1 MIKKRCLAVHRLVG
15 FTLIEVLVSLSILAV
30 ALGAGLRAAAVA
42 MDNNAELK
50 ERTLARWVGRNQLS
64 RLQAGA
70 SFPGTGVTTG
80 DAQQGPYTFAWKI
93 DIETTPNPDF
103 RRVSVSVHRPNSDSS
118 LYQVTGFVVARR

>member
-30 ALGAGLRAAAVA
+30 TLWNAGLRAAAVA

-80 DAQQGPYTFAWKI
+80 DAQQGRPRLPGKSTSK
-93 DIETTPNPDF
+93 
-103 RRVSVSVHRPNSDSS
+103 RRPTQISEGC
-118 LYQVTGFVVARR
+118 Q